1 MEEKVKL
8 EMTLWTYQFRQARVP
23 QGTLENSP
31 AFRRREGR
39 HGMVPIR
46 RTAAMPA
53 ARVGGPFQACLR
65 HAHRLIAPIRH
76 RKWRAMVSGPFGT
89 SRLVKTM
96 APATASSSSIVP
108 KKIRVIGVPLDLG
121 QSRRGV
127 DMGPSAVRVAGLE
140 ARLEALGH
148 VVEDAGNVS
157 VAIAEQKTEG
167 DPRAKYLKEITAT
180 CTKHAELVIRTLE
193 SAIVPMVLG
202 GDHSVAAGTVAGVAE
217 FYRRQNQKIG
227 LIWIDAHPDIN
238 TPESSPSGNVHGMPL
253 AATMGL
259 GPPELADIF
268 NFSPKV
274 KPENCVLVGVRD
286 IDAIEKENVR
296 RAGIGV
302 FTMRDIDERGMRTV
316 MEEALRIAGRGTA
329 GYHVSLDMDWI
340 DPEDAPGVG
349 TPVRGGATYREAHLA
364 MEIIA
369 DHGRMLSFEIVE
381 VNPVIDEHNRT
392 ADLAVELALSAFGK
406 KIL

>member
-1 MEEKVKL
+1 
-8 EMTLWTYQFRQARVP
+8 MTS
-23 QGTLENSP
+23 SP
-31 AFRRREGR
+31 
-39 HGMVPIR
+39 
-46 RTAAMPA
+46 T
-53 ARVGGPFQACLR
+53 
-65 HAHRLIAPIRH
+65 
-76 RKWRAMVSGPFGT
+76 T
-89 SRLVKTM
+89 S
-96 APATASSSSIVP
+96 SNIVR

-140 ARLEALGH
+140 ARLEELGH

-157 VAIAEQKTEG
+157 VAIPEQKTVG
-167 DPRAKYLKEITAT
+167 DPSAKYLKEITAT
-180 CTKHAELVIRTLE
+180 CTKHAELVLKTLE
-193 SAIVPMVLG
+193 AGLVPLVLG

-217 FYRRQNQKIG
+217 YYRRQSQKIG
-227 LIWIDAHPDIN
+227 LIWMDAHTDIN
-238 TPESSPSGNVHGMPL
+238 TPDSSPSGNVHGMPL

-259 GPPELADIF
+259 GPAELANIF
-268 NFSPKV
+268 DFSPKV
-274 KPENCVLVGVRD
+274 RPENCVLVGVRD
-286 IDAIEKENVR
+286 IDAVEKENVR

-316 MEEALRIAGRGTA
+316 MEEALRMAGRGTA
-329 GYHVSLDMDWI
+329 GYHISLDMDWI

-392 ADLAVELALSAFGK
+392 ADLAVELAQSAFGK